1 MCCKKHLAGG
11 VSYHPIQREQP
22 LCTIHSSVAV
32 SIVRL
37 GIRHWPWQV
46 WWSNFFFHRKSHA
59 SKFDKVK
66 CTIKLNLWGKFGM
79 AMCRLVLLN
88 ILGLCRRLL
97 SFLKFP
103 SCFMF
108 FRTFHQKGWFAHLR
122 LLTTECL
129 KTFWDLLRRG
139 REQTGAIYHIV
150 MEHLTFLVFFF

>member
-46 WWSNFFFHRKSHA
+46 WWSNFFFTGRA
-59 SKFDKVK
+59 MPR
-66 CTIKLNLWGKFGM
+66 NLTRWSAPLDWTFGENLGWPCAGSCSSTYWGCAGAFL
-79 AMCRLVLLN
+79 A
-88 ILGLCRRLL
+88 
-97 SFLKFP
+97 FLKFP